1 MREMMF
7 QLRPKQKEIL
17 NYRHGRMGISAVPGS
32 GKTWTL
38 SFLAADLLKRGGLLD
53 DQEILIVTLVNSA
66 VDNFYTRIS
75 SFIEARGLIPNIGYR
90 VRTLHGL
97 AHDIVKER
105 PELLGL
111 DTNFQII
118 DERETETIR
127 DGVAQAWLAS
137 HPDELEPYLD
147 PAMDDS
153 KREWVKREQLPKLVN
168 DVALSFIRMAKDRRY
183 SPEQLREKVK
193 QLPIPLQL
201 AEMGLEMY
209 ENYQNALIYR
219 GAVDF
224 DDLIRFALY
233 ALEWDAALLE
243 RLRHRWPYILE
254 DEAQDSSLL
263 QEQILQL
270 LTGEDGNWVRVGD
283 PNQAI
288 YETFTTA
295 NPEYLRRFIKHQG
308 VVEKVLP
315 NSGRSTLR
323 LIELANYLN
332 RWTNQEHPVEAV
344 RDALQSSPLI
354 EPTSSDDPQPNPSDD
369 LTYINIAAQKF
380 TPAAEIQAVAD
391 SIQRW
396 LPDHTESTIAVLAP
410 RNLRAFDLVDELRKR
425 NISYHDDLLR
435 SSSTTRFSAGSL
447 GNILR
452 YLADP
457 GSSSKLATVFRVWN
471 RDSRQNEVEHAQVE
485 KLAEVLRKIGHVEDY
500 LWPANGKDWFEDS
513 NLAERSPEAYEQ
525 LSQFRLL
532 VRRWQG
538 LVLLPI
544 DQIVLTLA
552 QDLLTDPGELAVAH
566 KLAVLL
572 GRAQDAHPDWRLVQ
586 LSDELAVIAR
596 NERRFLGFSDS
607 DSGFEPDRY
616 KGKVVVSTMH
626 KAKGLEWD
634 RVYLMSVN
642 NYDFPS
648 GLPGDPYISEKWYI
662 RDFLNIEAEAMAQL
676 KNLVSTDDYQWY
688 QEGAATIEARND
700 YARERLRLLY
710 VGITRAKKELII
722 TWNNGRRGESLPA
735 VPLMALKSFLESHG
749 EIQNEP
755 A

>member
-1 MREMMF
+1 MIK
-7 QLRPKQKEIL
+7 LRPKQKEIL
-17 NYRHGRMGISAVPGS
+17 SYQHGKMGISAVPGS

-38 SFLAADLLKRGGLLD
+38 SFLAADLLKRGILME
-53 DQEILIVTLVNSA
+53 DQEILIVTLINSA
-66 VDNFYTRIS
+66 VDNFYTRIGT
-75 SFIEARGLIPNIGYR
+75 FIEARGLIPNIGYR

-97 AHDIVKER
+97 AHDIVRER

-118 DERETETIR
+118 DEREAESIR

-137 HPDELEPYLD
+137 HPDELDPFLD
-147 PAMDDS
+147 PNMDDS
-153 KREWVKREQLPKLVN
+153 KKEWAKREQLPQLVN
-168 DVALSFIRMAKDRRY
+168 DVALSFIRLAKDNQLT
-183 SPEQLREKVK
+183 PENLREKVK

-224 DDLIRFALY
+224 DDLIRLALH

-254 DEAQDSSLL
+254 DEAQDSSML
-263 QEQILQL
+263 QERILRL

-295 NPEYLRRFIKHQG
+295 NPEYLREFIKSSD
-308 VVEKVLP
+308 VVEKQLP
-315 NSGRSTLR
+315 NSGRSTLS
-323 LIELANYLN
+323 LIELANYLV
-332 RWTNQEHPVEAV
+332 RWTNNDHPVEKV
-344 RDALQSSPLI
+344 RNALQSSPLI
-354 EPTSSDDPQPNPSDD
+354 EPTSSDDPQPNPDNN
-369 LTYINIAAQKF
+369 LTFIDIASQKY

-396 LPDHTESTIAVLAP
+396 LPDHEDSTIAVLAP
-410 RNLRAFDLVDELRKR
+410 RNLRAFDLVDELRVR
-425 NISYHDDLLR
+425 NIPYHDDLLR
-435 SSSTTRFSAGSL
+435 SSSSTRFSAGSL

-452 YLADP
+452 YLSDP
-457 GSSSKLATVFRVWN
+457 GSSSKLATIFRVWK
-471 RDSRQNEVEHAQVE
+471 RDTRQNEVENAQVE
-485 KLAEVLRKIGHVEDY
+485 KIAEIIKKISHVEEFI
-500 LWPANGKDWFEDS
+500 WPVNDKDWLEDS
-513 NLAERSPEAYEQ
+513 GLAERSTEAYEL

-572 GRAQDAHPDWRLVQ
+572 GRAQDAHPDWRLLQ
-586 LSDELAVIAR
+586 LSDELAIIAR

-607 DSGFEPDRY
+607 DSGFEPDKY
-616 KGKVVVSTMH
+616 KGKVIISTMH

-648 GLPGDPYISEKWYI
+648 GLQGDPYISEKWFI
-662 RDFLNIEAEAMAQL
+662 RDYLNIEAEALAQL
-676 KNLVSTDDYQWY
+676 KTLVSSDDTHWY
-688 QEGAATIEARND
+688 QEGAATVEARND

-735 VPLMALKSFLESHG
+735 VPLLALKSFLEG
-749 EIQNEP
+749 QTEIQNELT
-755 A
+755 